1 MYDVVVIGG
10 GSAGRSIARAAA
22 QVGARVALIEKQRAA
37 GDKSG
42 SACWPIKG
50 LVQAAK
56 LAQELKGS
64 GRFGISTATG
74 PIDFAA
80 VMAHVH
86 GVADKLA
93 ERDRAEIAEQKGIE
107 FHHGPATFTAYDT
120 VEVDGALLPSHR
132 FIIATG
138 SRPAIP
144 AIPGLIE
151 SGYLDTD
158 SIWGISSLPKSLIVI
173 TAEPVGLEL
182 AQCFARL
189 GTKVT
194 VLADTAAILPRDDP
208 EASSLVTKH
217 LTEEG
222 LTIRTAVQITK
233 VESRGAEKVC
243 TLRDS
248 ATGAVGEV
256 AGAAI
261 LVAAG
266 RAANVEGLNLGAIGI
281 HADPAHGIEVD
292 EYLQTHSTR
301 VYAVGDVL
309 MKNFSAH
316 VALQE
321 ATIAFQNAVLRI
333 RKKMD
338 YATIPWAT
346 FTDPEVAGVGITE
359 ERAKADELPCRA
371 FRLGFGQVDR
381 AVIDGCTA
389 GFAKIVASPAGKI
402 LGATVAGLDS
412 SMLIHEIALAMSR
425 GLPLHDLAAA
435 VPIYPSYGSVLHQ
448 LAVQARAGKLEKGYI
463 QTALKFFYGFI
474 PRAGAGNGS
483 SISDL
488 EHSAP
493 APEAHH
499 GPTH

>member
-22 QVGARVALIEKQRAA
+22 QVGARVALVEKQRGA
-37 GDKSG
+37 GDKSDL
-42 SACWPIKG
+42 ACWPSKG

-56 LAQELKGS
+56 LAHQLKGTT
-64 GRFGISTATG
+64 RFGISTVSS

-86 GVADKLA
+86 GVALKLA
-93 ERDRAEIAEQKGIE
+93 ERDRTETAEQKGIE
-107 FHHGPATFTAYDT
+107 FHHGSATFTAYDT

-138 SRPAIP
+138 SRAAIP
-144 AIPGLIE
+144 VIPGLAD
-151 SGYLDTD
+151 SGYLDTE

-173 TAEPVGLEL
+173 TTEPVGLEL

-189 GTKVT
+189 GSNVT
-194 VLADTAAILPRDDP
+194 VLTESTAILPRDDP
-208 EASSLVTKH
+208 EASALVTKH

-222 LTIRTAVQITK
+222 LTIRTAAQVTK
-233 VESRGAEKVC
+233 VESRGAEKTC
-243 TLRDS
+243 TFRDT
-248 ATGAVGEV
+248 ATGADREVG
-256 AGAAI
+256 AAAI
-261 LVAAG
+261 LVVAG
-266 RAANVEGLNLGAIGI
+266 RVANVEGLNLEAIGI
-281 HADPAHGIEVD
+281 HTDPVHGIEVD

-301 VYAVGDVL
+301 VYAAGDVL
-309 MKNFSAH
+309 MKHFSAH

-321 ATIAFQNAVLRI
+321 ATVAFQNAVLRI

-338 YATIPWAT
+338 YTTIPWAT

-371 FRLGFGQVDR
+371 FRVELGQVDR

-389 GFAKIVASPAGKI
+389 GFAKVVASPAGKI
-402 LGATVAGLDS
+402 LGASVAGLDS
-412 SMLIHEIALAMSR
+412 SMVIHEIALAMAR
-425 GLPLHDLAAA
+425 GVPLQDLAAA
-435 VPIYPSYGSVLHQ
+435 VPIYPSYGSVPHQ

-463 QTALKFFYGFI
+463 QKALKIFYGFI
-474 PRAGAGNGS
+474 PQGTAGNGP
-483 SISDL
+483 SD
-488 EHSAP
+488 SGPAQAAR
-493 APEAHH
+493 APEAQH
-499 GPTH
+499 GPAH